1 MTTKV
6 DNAASEEN
14 KVCEEELSEETGAG
28 AEETGAGAEPEAE
41 AGAGTGQDAEG
52 GDTAGEGEAGAGA
65 EEAGDN
71 SGDETPKESE
81 PEEEDEDLKTK
92 HLRLM
97 ADFQNYKRRA
107 EEAKTMSYSH
117 GKEDLLT
124 DLLPIIDN
132 FERALESE
140 GEGDNFKEG
149 MEMIFKQLMDVLERT
164 GLKEI
169 EAEGKEFDPNYHNA
183 VMTED
188 SDKYESNHVSEV
200 LQKGYTFKDKVIRPS
215 MVKVTN

>member
-1 MTTKV
+1 MMTTKV
-6 DNAASEEN
+6 DNTASEEN
-14 KVCEEELSEETGAG
+14 KVCEEEFSDNSEKAG
-28 AEETGAGAEPEAE
+28 DGCAENAEEAE
-41 AGAGTGQDAEG
+41 AK
-52 GDTAGEGEAGAGA
+52 A
-65 EEAGDN
+65 EEAADTEEKAEADEAGN
-71 SGDETPKESE
+71 SESE
-81 PEEEDEDLKTK
+81 PESGTDEAGKETGSEEEDEDLKTK

-97 ADFQNYKRRA
+97 ADFQNYKRRS

-140 GEGDNFKEG
+140 DDGGNFKEG
-149 MEMIFKQLMDVLERT
+149 MEMIFKQLMDILERT

-169 EAEGKEFDPNYHNA
+169 EAKGKEFDPNYHNA

-188 SDKYESNHVSEV
+188 SDEYESNYVSEV

>member
-1 MTTKV
+1 MTTMN
-6 DNAASEEN
+6 DNAAPEEN
-14 KVCEEELSEETGAG
+14 KVSEEEISGAEDKEETNAG
-28 AEETGAGAEPEAE
+28 EAAVEGEEGQSAEKES
-41 AGAGTGQDAEG
+41 AEG
-52 GDTAGEGEAGAGA
+52 ASDESAEGESA
-65 EEAGDN
+65 
-71 SGDETPKESE
+71 DEKADA
-81 PEEEDEDLKTK
+81 EEDEDLKTK

-149 MEMIFKQLMDVLERT
+149 MEMIFKQLMDILERT

-169 EAEGKEFDPNYHNA
+169 EAEGKEFDPNFHNA

-188 SDKYESNHVSEV
+188 SEKYDSNFVTEV

-215 MVKVTN
+215 MVKVSN

>member
-6 DNAASEEN
+6 DNTASEEN
-14 KVCEEELSEETGAG
+14 KVCEEEFSDNSEKAG
-28 AEETGAGAEPEAE
+28 DGCAENAGEAE
-41 AGAGTGQDAEG
+41 AKAEEAADAEEKADADEAGSDEQDAESG
-52 GDTAGEGEAGAGA
+52 TDEAGK
-65 EEAGDN
+65 
-71 SGDETPKESE
+71 ETGS
-81 PEEEDEDLKTK
+81 EEEDEDLKTK

-97 ADFQNYKRRA
+97 ADFQNYKRRS

-140 GEGDNFKEG
+140 DDGGNFKEG
-149 MEMIFKQLMDVLERT
+149 MEMIFKQLMDILERT

-169 EAEGKEFDPNYHNA
+169 EAKGKEFDPNYHNA

-188 SDKYESNHVSEV
+188 SDEYESNYVSEV

>member
-6 DNAASEEN
+6 DNTASEEN
-14 KVCEEELSEETGAG
+14 KVCEEEFSDNSEKAG
-28 AEETGAGAEPEAE
+28 DGCAENAGEAE
-41 AGAGTGQDAEG
+41 AK
-52 GDTAGEGEAGAGA
+52 A
-65 EEAGDN
+65 EEAADTEEKAEA
-71 SGDETPKESE
+71 DEAGSSESE
-81 PEEEDEDLKTK
+81 PESGTDEAGQETGSEEEDEDLKTK

-97 ADFQNYKRRA
+97 ADFQNYKRRS

-140 GEGDNFKEG
+140 DDGGNFKEG
-149 MEMIFKQLMDVLERT
+149 MEMIFKQLMDILERT

-169 EAEGKEFDPNYHNA
+169 EAKGKEFDPNYHNA

-188 SDKYESNHVSEV
+188 SDEYESNYVSEV
-200 LQKGYTFKDKVIRPS
+200 LQKGYIFKDKVIRPS

>member
-6 DNAASEEN
+6 DNTASEEN
-14 KVCEEELSEETGAG
+14 KVCEEEFSDNSEKAG
-28 AEETGAGAEPEAE
+28 DGCAENAGEAE
-41 AGAGTGQDAEG
+41 AK
-52 GDTAGEGEAGAGA
+52 A
-65 EEAGDN
+65 EEAADTEEKAEA
-71 SGDETPKESE
+71 DEAGSSESE
-81 PEEEDEDLKTK
+81 PESGTDEAGKETGSEEEDEDLKTK

-97 ADFQNYKRRA
+97 ADFQNYKRRS

-140 GEGDNFKEG
+140 DDGGNFKEG
-149 MEMIFKQLMDVLERT
+149 MEMIFKQLMDILERT

-169 EAEGKEFDPNYHNA
+169 EAKGKEFDPNYHNA

-188 SDKYESNHVSEV
+188 SDEYESNYVSEV
-200 LQKGYTFKDKVIRPS
+200 LQKGYIFKDKVIRPS

>member
-6 DNAASEEN
+6 DNTAAEEE
-14 KVCEEELSEETGAG
+14 KVCEEEFSEDSEKAG
-28 AEETGAGAEPEAE
+28 DGCAGTDEAAEEKAE
-41 AGAGTGQDAEG
+41 
-52 GDTAGEGEAGAGA
+52 DTAADA
-65 EEAGDN
+65 EEAEDAG
-71 SGDETPKESE
+71 GEAAEEVKSE

-107 EEAKTMSYSH
+107 EEARTMSYSH

-140 GEGDNFKEG
+140 DEGGNFKEG
-149 MEMIFKQLMDVLERT
+149 MEMIFKQLMDILERT

-169 EAEGKEFDPNYHNA
+169 DAKGKEFDPNFHNA

-188 SDKYESNHVSEV
+188 SDEFDSNHVTEV

-215 MVKVTN
+215 MVKVSN